1 MKQTKL
7 ENIVIADIIGKEL
20 GISFSNQEYK
30 LDSWGDADNFYEMN
44 ENDLVLLECELGQKH
59 PNTNV
64 MKVFP
69 YLEKHSNKRIIL
81 IHYFFPENKAPKNR
95 LALCDFIAS
104 KMENSLKDRFQYVSL
119 KCEKSFVI
127 EKLRE
132 KKKGIMQQLFT
143 RK

>member
-1 MKQTKL
+1 MTQTKQ
-7 ENIVIADIIGKEL
+7 ENIEIAEIIGKEL
-20 GISFSNQEYK
+20 GISFSNQTYK

-44 ENDLVLLECELGQKH
+44 ENDLVLFECEIRQKH